1 MPLSQSKLHYSE
13 ATTVLIY
20 IFIHQVKTKYTRNVA
35 AELRKQLEIKKYN
48 KKMAAE
54 SRKKLEKKKKNQP
67 EMKTKLEETQE
78 WINQCIMPLEK
89 KIKR

>member
-35 AELRKQLEIKKYN
+35 AELRKQLEIKK
-48 KKMAAE
+48 
-54 SRKKLEKKKKNQP
+54 KNQP